1 MRKISEIFVFL
12 DKYLTHSGCYWGK
25 FVSGNTVIFV
35 QKIALIV
42 LSHHH
47 LDVQEVGRFHID
59 ENRLGEVLARVKN
72 SCGLD
77 ELMYLTTC
85 NRVEFTVVSNH
96 EYNRNFLNIFFSA
109 LLGNAS
115 EDIAIAMKSA
125 QVFVG
130 EDALRHSCEVAA
142 SLDSLVVGEREIITQ
157 VRNAYETC
165 HALGLTGDNIRVL
178 VKKTIET
185 AKIIYTHTDIARN
198 PVSVVS
204 LAYRKLKAL
213 QVPLDAKFIL
223 IGAGVTNT
231 AMARYLKKH
240 GYENFAVFNRSL
252 ENADKLATELGGTAY
267 ELPVL
272 ENYSEGFDVIVTC
285 TGSEGAVITEK
296 IYRSLVGDDRRR
308 KVVIDLAVPNDLD
321 PAILNNW
328 EVNLIAVNNLNDV
341 AAENLKERGKS
352 VAECHEIID
361 NAIVEFR
368 GQFRMRQVEIAMQAV
383 PEKVKEIRHTALNS
397 VFAEEINGLD
407 PHSKEVLD
415 KVISYMEKKYISVPM
430 KMAREIITAE
440 AHVK

>member
-1 MRKISEIFVFL
+1 MQKIS
-12 DKYLTHSGCYWGK
+12 
-25 FVSGNTVIFV
+25 
-35 QKIALIV
+35 LIV
-42 LSHHH
+42 LSHHRIN
-47 LDVQEVGRFHID
+47 VQDVGRFHIAED
-59 ENRLGEVLARVKN
+59 RLREVLSRVKA

-77 ELMYLTTC
+77 ELMYLSTC

-109 LLGNAS
+109 LFTDRS
-115 EDIAIAMKSA
+115 EDIALAVNNAS
-125 QVFVG
+125 VFVG

-157 VRNAYETC
+157 VRNAYEKC
-165 HALGLTGDNIRVL
+165 RELGLTGDNIRVL

-185 AKIIYTHTDIARN
+185 AKIIYTNTDIARN

-204 LAYRKLKAL
+204 LAYRKLKSL
-213 QVPLDAKFIL
+213 QVPLEAKFIL

-240 GYENFAVFNRSL
+240 GYRNFAVFNRTL
-252 ENADKLATELGGTAY
+252 ENAGRLAVELGGTAY

-285 TGSEGAVITEK
+285 TASEGTVITERT
-296 IYRSLVGDDRRR
+296 YRSLVGEDRKR

-328 EVNLIAVNNLNDV
+328 DVNLIAVNNLNDV
-341 AAENLKERGKS
+341 AAENLKERGRS
-352 VAECHEIID
+352 VSDCHAIID
-361 NAIVEFR
+361 NAIAEFR

-383 PEKVKEIRHTALNS
+383 PEKVKEIRNTAVNS
-397 VFAEEINGLD
+397 VFAEEISQLD
-407 PHSKEVLD
+407 ANSKEVLE
-415 KVISYMEKKYISVPM
+415 KVMSYMEKKYISVPM

-440 AHVK
+440 AHTK

>member
-1 MRKISEIFVFL
+1 MQKIS
-12 DKYLTHSGCYWGK
+12 
-25 FVSGNTVIFV
+25 
-35 QKIALIV
+35 LIV
-42 LSHHH
+42 LSHHS
-47 LDVQEVGRFHID
+47 LDVQDVGRFHID
-59 ENRLGEVLARVKN
+59 EDRLADVLTSVKN

-77 ELMYLTTC
+77 EIMYLSTC
-85 NRVEFTVVSNH
+85 NRVEFSVVSNH

-109 LLGNAS
+109 LFAGRT
-115 EDIAIAMKSA
+115 EDIALAVNHAKIY
-125 QVFVG
+125 VG
-130 EDALRHSCEVAA
+130 ENALRHCCEVAG

-157 VRNAYETC
+157 VRNAYEKC

-185 AKIIYTHTDIARN
+185 AKIIYTETDIALN

-213 QVPLDAKFIL
+213 QVPLEAKFIL

-240 GYENFAVFNRSL
+240 GYKNFAVFNRSL
-252 ENADKLATELGGTAY
+252 ENAHKLATELGGTAY
-267 ELPVL
+267 ELALL
-272 ENYSEGFDVIVTC
+272 ENYQEGFDVIVTC
-285 TGSEGAVITEK
+285 TGSEGVVITEK
-296 IYRSLVGDDRRR
+296 TYRSLVGEDLKR

-328 EVNLIAVNNLNDV
+328 DVNLIAVNNLNDV

-352 VAECHEIID
+352 VAVCRGIID

-368 GQFRMRQVEIAMQAV
+368 SQFRMRQVEIAMQAV
-383 PEKVKEIRHTALNS
+383 PEKVKEIRNTAVNS
-397 VFAEEINGLD
+397 VFAEEISQLD
-407 PHSKEVLD
+407 ENSKEVLD
-415 KVISYMEKKYISVPM
+415 KVISYLEKKYISVPM

>member
-1 MRKISEIFVFL
+1 LEEICTSE
-12 DKYLTHSGCYWGK
+12 H
-25 FVSGNTVIFV
+25 IFV

-42 LSHHH
+42 LSHHS
-47 LDVQEVGRFHID
+47 LDVQDVGRFHID
-59 ENRLGEVLARVKN
+59 ENRLGEILQRAKN
-72 SCGLD
+72 SCGLE
-77 ELMYLTTC
+77 ELMYLSTC
-85 NRVEFTVVSNH
+85 NRVEFTVVSHH

-109 LLGNAS
+109 LFANRT
-115 EDIAIAMKSA
+115 EDIGLAVNNATTY
-125 QVFVG
+125 VG

-157 VRNAYETC
+157 VRNAYEKC
-165 HALGLTGDNIRVL
+165 RDLGLTGDTIRVL

-185 AKIIYTHTDIARN
+185 AKIIYTDTDIAKN

-213 QVPLDAKFIL
+213 QVPLEAKFLL

-240 GYENFAVFNRSL
+240 GYVNFAVFNRTL

-267 ELPVL
+267 ELSVL
-272 ENYSEGFDVIVTC
+272 ENYHEGFDVIVTC
-285 TGSEGAVITEK
+285 TASEGTIITEK
-296 IYRSLVGDDRRR
+296 TYRSLVGDDRKR

-328 EVNLIAVNNLNDV
+328 DVNLIAVNNLNDV

-352 VAECHEIID
+352 VADCHAIID
-361 NAIVEFR
+361 NAIIEFR
-368 GQFRMRQVEIAMQAV
+368 SQFRMRQVEIAMQAV
-383 PEKVKEIRHTALNS
+383 PEKVKEIRNTALNT
-397 VFAEEINGLD
+397 VFAEEISGLD
-407 PHSKEVLD
+407 AHSKEVLE
-415 KVISYMEKKYISVPM
+415 KVMSYMEKKYISVPM